1 MTEPNFDKCLY
12 FTVSKLNRTIT
23 RIAEEEFSR
32 IGLSPTYAF
41 LLMLVNSTPGITPT
55 ELSEKL
61 FVTPSTI
68 TRFLDKLE
76 GKGLVQRKGAGK
88 RICVHPTEQSLV
100 MQEKLDAAWDSLCP
114 RYFELFGEEMCR
126 ELSRVAKEAADK
138 AK

>member
-12 FTVSKLNRTIT
+12 FTISKLNRIIT
-23 RIAEEEFSR
+23 KIAEEEFAR

-41 LLMLVNSTPGITPT
+41 LLMLVNSRPGITPT

-76 GKGLVQRKGAGK
+76 GKGLVHRRGEGK
-88 RICVHPTEQSLV
+88 RICVQPTEQSLEI
-100 MQEKLDAAWDSLCP
+100 QEKLDTAWDGLCP

-126 ELSRVAKEAADK
+126 ELSRVTKEAAEK
-138 AK
+138 AR